1 MGKASRIKQQSARE
15 KIAAQREAARKA
27 ERRNRILITGG
38 STIVVLV
45 IVLAFIVVKLSQ
57 GSPSS
62 SGSSSTTGTALPAS
76 VTSQVTGVPAATL
89 DKIGRGAV
97 PAFTQG
103 KPPFTPGS
111 GAPLTSGG
119 KPEMLY
125 IGAEYCPYCAAM
137 RWSMAVAL
145 SRFGTL
151 TPLHGIHSSP
161 SDTDP
166 NTATLTFY
174 KTGYHSPYLAFT
186 PIENQTVNHGAL
198 QNPTQAQNAVWA
210 KYEPDPNTRGYPFIA
225 FSNKQVMKGPIY
237 DAAVLQGKS
246 WSQIAAALKDPT
258 SPIAQSVNG
267 AANYITGAICQMTNN
282 QPANV
287 CNSAAVT
294 AVKSGL

>member
-15 KIAAQREAARKA
+15 KIAAQREAARRA

-38 STIVVLV
+38 STLLVLV
-45 IVLAFIVVKLSQ
+45 IVLVFVLVKVSQ
-57 GSPSS
+57 SSPSS
-62 SGSSSTTGTALPAS
+62 PGNSSSTGTLLPAS
-76 VTSQVTGVPAATL
+76 VTSQVTGVPADTL
-89 DKIGRGAV
+89 NRVGKGPV

-103 KPPFTPGS
+103 KPPFAPGS
-111 GAPLTSGG
+111 GPALTKGG

-125 IGAEYCPYCAAM
+125 IGAEFCPYCAAM

-151 TPLHGIHSSP
+151 TPLHGIHSS
-161 SDTDP
+161 STDVNP

-174 KTGYHSPYLAFT
+174 KTGYQSNYLAFT
-186 PIENQTVNHGAL
+186 PVEVQTVSRAAL
-198 QNPTQAQNAVWA
+198 QNPTAAQNAVWA
-210 KYEPDPNTRGYPFIA
+210 KYEPDPNTRGYPFVA
-225 FSNKQVMKGPIY
+225 FGNKLVMKGPIY

-287 CNSAAVT
+287 CSSPAVT